1 MGVTHDL
8 YADPRAL
15 RRQRMRLSP
24 VRLHV
29 RTVGARLGIIEVI
42 VGRAI
47 GIGPVS

>member
-24 VRLHV
+24 IRPRVRAVGVVV
-29 RTVGARLGIIEVI
+29 R
-42 VGRAI
+42 
-47 GIGPVS
+47 PVDVW